1 MVTIVLEK
9 AQKIERE
16 VFKGLNS
23 LISIKVYNGGGLP
36 YGSIQIQDKKITSS
50 TIQQYKNTID
60 TIVLCDSLIEIEKG
74 AFENCSSL
82 TTVELPNNI
91 ERIGKEVF
99 KDCDQLSSVEFLD
112 STIPKGMIT
121 EGVPMDQEVDP
132 STASTNKNIGR
143 FCSMGEGIF
152 SNCTSLTNLIL
163 SNHIDIIGAQSFYN
177 CSKLK
182 IIKLSDKLRKIEPYT
197 FLDCVALEEVEIGK
211 NIELIDNG
219 AFDNCNSLK
228 TITIETE
235 NPPQIKGNF
244 SLNSSVK
251 IYVPNN
257 KIVDYQCQWGAYRS
271 QIEGLSSKP

>member
-1 MVTIVLEK
+1 MTTIVLEK

-16 VFKGLNS
+16 VFKGLNT
-23 LISIKVYNGGGLP
+23 LISIKVYNSGDLP

-112 STIPKGMIT
+112 STIPKGMII
-121 EGVPMDQEVDP
+121 EGVPMDQE
-132 STASTNKNIGR
+132 KNLSATSAGKRIGG

-152 SNCTSLTNLIL
+152 SNCISLTNIIL
-163 SNHIDIIGAQSFYN
+163 SNHINIIGAQSFYN
-177 CSKLK
+177 CKKLEK
-182 IIKLSDKLRKIEPYT
+182 IKLPDELKRIEPYT

-211 NIELIDNG
+211 NIELIDRG
-219 AFDNCNSLK
+219 AFDNCTSLK

-235 NPPQIKGNF
+235 NPAQKENVF
-244 SLNSSVK
+244 FKFKCENLCS
-251 IYVPNN
+251 
-257 KIVDYQCQWGAYRS
+257 
-271 QIEGLSSKP
+271 